1 MTADKTTTSY
11 NVKVPKDSS
20 DEQLNEIVSK
30 LKGKMCTLP
39 NVMSDVK
46 PDGKPDPKTVAKPVP
61 KPGSIIHQ
69 PGGDGDIQAKQ
80 KAADVAAAQE
90 R

>member
-11 NVKVPKDSS
+11 NVKVPKDAS
-20 DEQLNEIVSK
+20 DEQLNEIVGK
-30 LKGKMCTLP
+30 LKGKMCSLP

-46 PDGKPDPKTVAKPVP
+46 PDGKPDEKTVAKPVP
-61 KPGSIIHQ
+61 KSGSIPQ
-69 PGGDGDIQAKQ
+69 PGGDGDLLDK
-80 KAADVAAAQE
+80 KHAADVAAAQE